1 MGAVRTADKTLQ
13 VIHKMTPDHQ
23 LRLFNFI
30 LLLLAKIQVLQD
42 NRDFSSEEALWIMD
56 EYFDL
61 RQRFQVKTP

>member
-23 LRLFNFI
+23 INFI